1 MLNKIW
7 FFLLLIGIVYGFG
20 KAVVQTNTAEETI
33 LEGATETTN
42 PIRQMGTDL
51 NQAAMDAATT
61 SVEICIK
68 LIGIMAL
75 WLGLLRIAQDAG
87 LVDAIARALRP
98 LMRWLFPDVPDGHPA
113 QAPC

>member
-20 KAVVQTNTAEETI
+20 KATLRSADSPERLEVFRQVGAE
-33 LEGATETTN
+33 
-42 PIRQMGTDL
+42 L
-51 NQAAMDAATT
+51 NQAAMEGATT

-87 LVDAIARALRP
+87 LVDAMAWVLRP

-113 QAPC
+113 QGERCS